1 MKRVLGI
8 LPLFLL
14 ATVQCGE
21 DKAAEP
27 KDASADGSIDLGK
40 PPPPPPD
47 CNGDA
52 LPTENLCTL
61 HEAYGVFV
69 SASQGVDD
77 NKHGTRAQPLKTIK
91 AALQGAAASG
101 RRIYVCAETYPEN
114 VTFADGVSVFGN
126 LKCPN
131 GANWELTTDRA
142 KIAAPPSADGIATRA
157 KNIVKPTRID
167 SIEIVGANATTD
179 GGSSIGLV
187 AESSPG
193 LVFANT
199 RIVAGAAK
207 AGTNGTA
214 GKQLQVVASPPAADG
229 LDFAYCND
237 GTAAQNASCVT
248 QHTTPKGGAAA
259 TCNGAP
265 SIVPGPGGAGAK
277 GSYYTLSGRIS
288 GAVAACLVPAAPPYN
303 CYLTSDPPFKG
314 EPSVA
319 TPATNQGG
327 GYLGG
332 GGLAGAA
339 GAGGSDGND
348 GVVTLASALSAA
360 GFVPAKGTPGT
371 DGKPGQGGGGGAN
384 GGPPNSNKTGPFYS
398 IVGAGGG
405 AGGCPGMAG
414 TPGSGGGASIA
425 VVAIESPFKADAKSS
440 FEGGP
445 GGQGGS
451 GGAGSAFTAGVS
463 AGANPSGDP
472 ISSGGAGGAGG
483 AAGRSGSGAS
493 GPSIGIAYRGAAPTG
508 EAKTIAAPAAPS
520 PQNGGPEGL
529 SAPTSP
535 F

>member
-1 MKRVLGI
+1 MKRVFGI

-21 DKAAEP
+21 DKAVEP
-27 KDASADGSIDLGK
+27 KDGGINIAP

-52 LPTENLCTL
+52 TPTENTCTI

-69 SASQGVDD
+69 SPGGSDS
-77 NKHGTRAQPLKTIK
+77 NPGTRAKPVRTMNI
-91 AALQGAAASG
+91 ALQGAAQSG
-101 RRIYVCAETYPEN
+101 RRVYACAGTYAEN
-114 VTFADGVSVFGN
+114 VIFADGVSVFGN
-126 LKCPN
+126 LKCQ

-142 KIAAPPSADGIATRA
+142 KIAPPASADGVATRA
-157 KNIVKPTRID
+157 KNIGKPTRID
-167 SIEIVGANATTD
+167 GVEIVGASATTD

-207 AGTNGTA
+207 AGTNGIA
-214 GKQLQVVASPPAADG
+214 GKQLQVVASPAATDG

-248 QHTTPKGGAAA
+248 QHTNPRAGAAA

-277 GSYYTLSGRIS
+277 GSYYTLTGRIS
-288 GAVAACLVPAAPPYN
+288 GAVAACLAPAGPPYN
-303 CYLTSDPPFKG
+303 CYLTTDPPFKG
-314 EPSVA
+314 EPAVA

-327 GYLGG
+327 GYVGG

-339 GAGGSDGND
+339 GASGSDGSD

-384 GGPPNSNKTGPFYS
+384 GGSPNSNKVGPFYS

-440 FEGGP
+440 FEGGQ

-451 GGAGSAFTAGVS
+451 GGAGSAFTPGVS

-508 EAKTIAAPAAPS
+508 EPKTVAAAPAPS

-529 SAPTSP
+529 SAPTSA

>member
-21 DKAAEP
+21 DKAAGP
-27 KDASADGSIDLGK
+27 KDASADGSTNVAP

-52 LPTENLCTL
+52 LPTENTCTI

-69 SASQGVDD
+69 SPGGSDTD
-77 NKHGTRAQPLKTIK
+77 PGTRAKPVRTLTV
-91 AALQGAAASG
+91 ALQGAAVSG
-101 RRIYVCAETYPEN
+101 RRVYACAGTYAEN
-114 VTFADGVSVFGN
+114 VVFAEGLSVFGN
-126 LKCPN
+126 LKCQ
-131 GANWELTTDRA
+131 GANWELTTERA
-142 KIAAPPSADGIATRA
+142 KIAPLASADGIATRA

-167 SIEIVGANATTD
+167 SVEIVGANATTD

-207 AGTNGTA
+207 AGTSGTA

-229 LDFAYCND
+229 LDVEYCND
-237 GTAAQNASCVT
+237 GLPAQNASCVT
-248 QHTTPKGGAAA
+248 RHTNPRGGAVA

-277 GSYYTLSGRIS
+277 GSYYTLTGRIS
-288 GAVAACLVPAAPPYN
+288 GAVAACLVPAAPPFN
-303 CYLTSDPPFKG
+303 CYLTTDPPFKG
-314 EPSVA
+314 EPAVA

-327 GYLGG
+327 GYVGG
-332 GGLAGAA
+332 GGLAGGA
-339 GAGGSDGND
+339 GASGSDGSD
-348 GVVTLASALSAA
+348 GVVALASTLSAA
-360 GFVPAKGTPGT
+360 GFVPVKGTAGT

-384 GGPPNSNKTGPFYS
+384 GGPPSSINKTGAFYG
-398 IVGAGGG
+398 IAGAGGG

-425 VVAIESPFKADAKSS
+425 VVAIESPFRADAKSS
-440 FEGGP
+440 FEGGA

-451 GGAGSAFTAGVS
+451 GGAGSAVTAGVS

-472 ISSGGAGGAGG
+472 ISSGGAGGSGG